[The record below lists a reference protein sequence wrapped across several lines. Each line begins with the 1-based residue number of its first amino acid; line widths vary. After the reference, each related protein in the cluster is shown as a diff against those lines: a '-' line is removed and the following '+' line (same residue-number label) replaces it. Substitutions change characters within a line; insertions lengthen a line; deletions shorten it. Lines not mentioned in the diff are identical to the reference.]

1 MLEKT
6 RREIGGVGWP
16 GCGVVDIALVQGGWR
31 QSWIVANMLEN
42 TWREFG
48 GVGWP
53 GCDVVDIALVQ
64 GGWRQSLQKQNSR
77 EAHAGI
83 S

>member
-1 MLEKT
+1 MAWRSHRIAANTLEKT

-31 QSWIVANMLEN
+31 QS
-42 TWREFG
+42 
-48 GVGWP
+48 
-53 GCDVVDIALVQ
+53 
-64 GGWRQSLQKQNSR
+64 LQKQNSR